1 MFSCC
6 IWKRRRRRDTH
17 RKTIRAPPSTQHV
30 GLLLA
35 ACYIFIL
42 LSTFTIG
49 LVNIW
54 PRFCVL
60 VQSGSIALFY
70 SIANLPY
77 LTLERDTHS
86 CSCCTCGGLIY
97 WRVIWVYN
105 FPKKKKNLEGSTNLN
120 YPLMQKKKKLEGE
133 FLSMCVCVCVMT
145 GGFVLL
151 LYWINFP
158 CRKKTASQFYFT
170 FLAAGSST
178 RSLSWPPS
186 LAPSHYKSVD
196 DYTLDVYVYRRV
208 L

>member
-120 YPLMQKKKKLEGE
+120 YPLMQKKKKIGRRVSLYV
-133 FLSMCVCVCVMT
+133 CVCVCDDRRICLVIILDQFSVSEKNSIT
-145 GGFVLL
+145 ILFHFSGCRVVDEVSFVAAK
-151 LYWINFP
+151 P
-158 CRKKTASQFYFT
+158 CPLPLQVGWWLHT
-170 FLAAGSST
+170 
-178 RSLSWPPS
+178 
-186 LAPSHYKSVD
+186 
-196 DYTLDVYVYRRV
+196 RRV
-208 L
+208 RI